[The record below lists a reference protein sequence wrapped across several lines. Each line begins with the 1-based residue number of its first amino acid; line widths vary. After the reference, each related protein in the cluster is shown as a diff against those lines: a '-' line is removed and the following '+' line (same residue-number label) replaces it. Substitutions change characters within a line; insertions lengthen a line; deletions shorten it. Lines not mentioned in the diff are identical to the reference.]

1 MTTNITDIADGHD
14 VWSWPEFIAF
24 AERLGIDLRKET
36 LTRNVVIFIPF
47 DGIVTITQE
56 YIGKNIQEDQP

>member
-1 MTTNITDIADGHD
+1 MTTNITDLADGRD

-36 LTRNVVIFIPF
+36 LTRDVIISIPC
-47 DGIVTITQE
+47 DGIVTVTQE
-56 YIGKNIQEDQP
+56 YLGKNIQEEG